1 MGKYGRSLGWLY
13 IGDAESSLN
22 EQMIDEGYAWSYDGG
37 TKQKNFEELREIRRA
52 HGTLVYCRTN
62 QCICACNFAVSA
74 AVVGGG
80 TWLYLNKDAMIEN
93 ARGKI
98 AAAATEAISGA
109 LPGMLDAAMP
119 ELPGATGGAIPM
131 GEGKRSSSWN
141 ASSMNFDQV
150 WKILRSF
157 RTLSTIIRR
166 LRRKETFND
175 MMKIV

>member
-1 MGKYGRSLGWLY
+1 M
-13 IGDAESSLN
+13 
-22 EQMIDEGYAWSYDGG
+22 
-37 TKQKNFEELREIRRA
+37 QKLINVFALA
-52 HGTLVYCRTN
+52 S
-62 QCICACNFAVSA
+62 FAVSA

-131 GEGKRSSSWN
+131 GEGKGG
-141 ASSMNFDQV
+141 AVPGM
-150 WKILRSF
+150 
-157 RTLSTIIRR
+157 R
-166 LRRKETFND
+166 LP
-175 MMKIV
+175 